1 MSESPQPVSP
11 ATLKF
16 LTRLITVLTATMIL
30 GLLVIVGL
38 LVIRFSGEER
48 APELALPA
56 GIALPE
62 GTQAAAVTLGRDWLG
77 IVTEDDHILIYDRA
91 SGILRQ
97 EIEIRR

>member
-38 LVIRFSGEER
+38 LVTRFWS
-48 APELALPA
+48 APALPPLPEA
-56 GIALPE
+56 ITLPE
-62 GTQAAAVTLGRDWLG
+62 GARATAFTQAETWYAVVTQDGRLL
-77 IVTEDDHILIYDRA
+77 VYDRDTGA
-91 SGILRQ
+91 LRQ
-97 EIEIRR
+97 SVEIK